1 MDDPL
6 ELKQLAVKYDYLL
19 YKIGDHIATLSE
31 QTYQSVQ
38 KKTELVEK
46 EYFQNQLDLDSHL
59 ANADSLLVQC
69 DEIDLVFLKLD
80 QLYMFVDDFKERVAA
95 LEQQME
101 ALSGWTND
109 SKILTIGS
117 FQILFCSTILEIEK
131 TAKQNLMKTTKYR
144 KDINKQ
150 NEMWKSTVSK
160 EIFRRCWIEKC
171 LFFNTARTSKCTY
184 PIGYVQFVCWLGA
197 LSNWSVVYS

>member
-101 ALSGWTND
+101 ALSG
-109 SKILTIGS
+109 
-117 FQILFCSTILEIEK
+117 
-131 TAKQNLMKTTKYR
+131 
-144 KDINKQ
+144 
-150 NEMWKSTVSK
+150 
-160 EIFRRCWIEKC
+160 
-171 LFFNTARTSKCTY
+171 
-184 PIGYVQFVCWLGA
+184 
-197 LSNWSVVYS
+197 